1 MPSCDGDVALAL
13 CNKMEDELEKEGEL
27 DVDQPRLE
35 DRGQDQQ
42 QHK

>member
-1 MPSCDGDVALAL
+1 MAMLGLAL
-13 CNKMEDELEKEGEL
+13 CNKMEDELEKEGEFN
-27 DVDQPRLE
+27 VDQPRLK